1 MKKATFMEG
10 VGIALIASIVVASL
24 FTVMSSLFIGGN
36 LFKLLVAALSFVYI
50 LYLLMRSKERVGRVS
65 VIVIWFAVTL
75 TSFVFISSIMLYVAI
90 QLFMIW
96 LMRSLYFYNSIFSAL
111 IDLAMTSMSLVVA
124 MWALSV
130 SGSLFLTFWSF
141 FLVQALFVY
150 IPKNFSSKKESES
163 SQFSHY
169 SEDDKFEYAYHAA
182 EVAVGK
188 LFKK

>member
-10 VGIALIASIVVASL
+10 VGIALISSIAVASL
-24 FTVMSSLFIGGN
+24 FTVMSSMFIGGS
-36 LFKLLVAALSFVYI
+36 LFNLLVAVLSFVYI

-65 VIVIWFAVTL
+65 VIVIWFAITL
-75 TSFVFISSIMLYVAI
+75 TSLVFISSIMLYVAI

-96 LMRSLYFYNSIFSAL
+96 LIRSLYFYNSVFSAL
-111 IDLAMTSMSLVVA
+111 LDLAMTGMSLVVA

-150 IPKNFSSKKESES
+150 IPKNFASKKESES
-163 SQFSHY
+163 SHQPK
-169 SEDDKFEYAYHAA
+169 DDKFEYAYHAA
-182 EVAVGK
+182 DVAVGK
-188 LFKK
+188 LFKN

>member
-10 VGIALIASIVVASL
+10 VGIALISSIAVASL
-24 FTVMSSLFIGGN
+24 FTVMSSLFIGGSLFN
-36 LFKLLVAALSFVYI
+36 LLIAALSFIYI
-50 LYLLMRSKERVGRVS
+50 LYLLIRSKERVGRVS
-65 VIVIWFAVTL
+65 VIVIWFAITL
-75 TSFVFISSIMLYVAI
+75 TSLLFISSIMFYVAI

-96 LMRSLYFYNSIFSAL
+96 LIRSLYFYNSVFSAL
-111 IDLAMTSMSLVVA
+111 LDLAMTGMSLVVA

-150 IPKNFSSKKESES
+150 IPKNFASKKDPES
-163 SQFSHY
+163 SHQI
-169 SEDDKFEYAYHAA
+169 DGDKFEYAYHAA

-188 LFKK
+188 LFKN